1 MTKKNQSGNC
11 ERRTVHEV
19 HRHRMP
25 GRNGIQR
32 PPTVEAFGGL
42 DRARLAALG
51 YALDGPT
58 TSGESHTGRVE
69 VIRAIYRGTTR
80 MHQTTVD
87 VIDERVAFR
96 VLNELDLPNADRLAV
111 SMEHLQ
117 EEANRLTRLGI

>member
-1 MTKKNQSGNC
+1 
-11 ERRTVHEV
+11 
-19 HRHRMP
+19 
-25 GRNGIQR
+25 
-32 PPTVEAFGGL
+32 
-42 DRARLAALG
+42 
-51 YALDGPT
+51 
-58 TSGESHTGRVE
+58 
-69 VIRAIYRGTTR
+69 